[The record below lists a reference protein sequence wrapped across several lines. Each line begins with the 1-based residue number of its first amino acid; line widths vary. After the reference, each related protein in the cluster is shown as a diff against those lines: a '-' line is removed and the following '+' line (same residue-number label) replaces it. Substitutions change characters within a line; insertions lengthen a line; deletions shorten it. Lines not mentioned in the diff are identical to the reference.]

1 MGSVYAM
8 VTELPPGARARTDQ
22 KGSMYCAVAPE
33 CVRILRAESGEA
45 VILAA
50 RTDEIERT
58 IALTNLRLE
67 RTWSIVLEGIYVRL
81 IKLKNDAGQARKGA
95 RRTA

>member
-1 MGSVYAM
+1 MSEHDLTRREACV
-8 VTELPPGARARTDQ
+8 VQLHPNAR
-22 KGSMYCAVAPE
+22 KF
-33 CVRILRAESGEA
+33 LRAESGEA

-50 RTDEIERT
+50 GTDEIERT

-67 RTWSIVLEGIYVRL
+67 RTRSIVLEGIYVRL

-95 RRTA
+95 KRTA